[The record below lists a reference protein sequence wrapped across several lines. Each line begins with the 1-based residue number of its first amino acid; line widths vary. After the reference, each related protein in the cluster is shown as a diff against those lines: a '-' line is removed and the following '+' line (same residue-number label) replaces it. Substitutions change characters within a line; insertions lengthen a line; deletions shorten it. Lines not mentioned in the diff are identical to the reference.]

1 MWVLCG
7 QFKEPLQS
15 LGRPKFH
22 LRQHCSIHTYMHSAG
37 DRRQGQNMWLGRWY
51 VKGILLK
58 YPMLEPVLKLTWM
71 TVAPCVSEKMS
82 DPDIWQGDCRHNAH
96 LLPSFHHLP
105 SSHCKQ
111 PPLWLPHQ
119 VQVKSGKSSLRVWL
133 FCSQVW
139 GGLWRWRKI
148 SSWWKWTLLL
158 LRQPSPL
165 LSWPGCWC
173 PTSKHGNLRA
183 VTKKN
188 YPRANKGSFRWEG
201 QEYSQ
206 RPVYRGPASSVLY
219 FSEQPTY
226 SCWMVG
232 KRHWLDKSS

>member
-1 MWVLCG
+1 MRWQFDTISCWQIWVLCG

-37 DRRQGQNMWLGRWY
+37 DRRQGQNMWLGRDSTKISH
-51 VKGILLK
+51 VGTCI
-58 YPMLEPVLKLTWM
+58 ETDM

-133 FCSQVW
+133 CLLP
-139 GGLWRWRKI
+139 GLRRIMKMKEDI
-148 SSWWKWTLLL
+148 
-158 LRQPSPL
+158 
-165 LSWPGCWC
+165 
-173 PTSKHGNLRA
+173 
-183 VTKKN
+183 
-188 YPRANKGSFRWEG
+188 
-201 QEYSQ
+201 
-206 RPVYRGPASSVLY
+206 
-219 FSEQPTY
+219 
-226 SCWMVG
+226 
-232 KRHWLDKSS
+232 

>member
-133 FCSQVW
+133 CLLP
-139 GGLWRWRKI
+139 GLRRIMKMKEDI
-148 SSWWKWTLLL
+148 FLVKMNSPAPAPTFS
-158 LRQPSPL
+158 SPL
-165 LSWPGCWC
+165 LARLLVS
-173 PTSKHGNLRA
+173 NLKA
-183 VTKKN
+183 WEFMSGDKKIT
-188 YPRANKGSFRWEG
+188 
-201 QEYSQ
+201 QEQIRVPSGGKARNTVNDQ
-206 RPVYRGPASSVLY
+206 STVVLLQV
-219 FSEQPTY
+219 FSISLNNQLTL
-226 SCWMVG
+226 VG
-232 KRHWLDKSS
+232 W